1 MDNLNIN
8 GIILDDYQMNAIK
21 AKEKSVLLIAGA
33 GSGKTLTIEGKI
45 KYLIEYE
52 HIKEEEILCISFTNE
67 TVNNLYT
74 KLNSLGYE
82 IEVKTFHK
90 LGMKYLSNFN
100 YSICDDSLLPFITDE
115 YFKSYIKY
123 NKNYKKEFKSIFK
136 TFKNI
141 DNLLSSYEYTELKKT
156 ILTFI
161 KLSKANNI
169 PLYEIYK
176 KYKHSFF
183 ITKVILKYIL
193 EISKIYENELKS
205 SNKIDM
211 DDIIIKGT
219 ECIKN
224 YPINYKYII
233 IDEFQDSSI
242 IRLNLIRELIRLSDA
257 SLFAVGDDYQSI
269 YGFSGSNL
277 DIFINFKN
285 YFKDAK
291 YYYLKYTYRNSNEL
305 IFITVNFIMK
315 NKHQL
320 KKNISSIKSN
330 SKPIKILFNYTVE
343 ETIKLINSKEIL
355 ILGRNNSDI
364 DKINYE
370 NKLTI
375 HKSKGLE
382 CENIIL
388 VNSDNIPSKI
398 KNNNIINLINK
409 TKIYIPY
416 EEERRLFYVALTRTK
431 NNIYILVNK
440 PSIFIK
446 ELMHDYMEFIEIK
459 KKGSLH

>member
-1 MDNLNIN
+1 MNNININ
-8 GIILDDYQMNAIK
+8 GIILDDYQMEAIK
-21 AKEKSVLLIAGA
+21 AKEKAVLLIAGA

-52 HIKEEEILCISFTNE
+52 NIKEEEILCISFTNE
-67 TVNNLYT
+67 TVDNLYN
-74 KLNSLGYE
+74 KLKSLGFN

-90 LGMKYLSNFN
+90 LGMKYLDNLN
-100 YSICDDSLLPFITDE
+100 YSICDDSLLPFIIDE

-123 NKNYKKEFKSIFK
+123 NKTHENEFKRIFK
-136 TFKNI
+136 TFKNM
-141 DNLLSSYEYTELKKT
+141 DTLLSSYEYIELKKT

-169 PLYEIYK
+169 SLYTIYK
-176 KYKHSFF
+176 KYKYSLFK
-183 ITKVILKYIL
+183 TKIILKYIL

-219 ECIKN
+219 NNVKN
-224 YPINYKYII
+224 YKINYKYII
-233 IDEFQDSSI
+233 IDEFQDSSV
-242 IRLNLIRELIRLSDA
+242 IRLNLIKELIRLSNA

-277 DIFINFKN
+277 DIFINFKD
-285 YFKDAK
+285 YFKDSK

-305 IFITVNFIMK
+305 IYITVNFIMK

-320 KKNISSIKSN
+320 RKNISSIKN
-330 SKPIKILFNYTVE
+330 NPKPIKILFNYNVKDTLK
-343 ETIKLINSKEIL
+343 IINSNEIL
-355 ILGRNNSDI
+355 MLGRNNSDI
-364 DKINYE
+364 EKIDYD

-382 CENIIL
+382 CENVIL

-398 KNNNIINLINK
+398 KNNNILNLINK

-440 PSIFIK
+440 PSLFIK
-446 ELMHDYMEFIEIK
+446 ELMHDYKNLIEIK
-459 KKGSLH
+459 KKD

>member
-1 MDNLNIN
+1 MNNININ
-8 GIILDDYQMNAIK
+8 GIILDDYQMEAIK
-21 AKEKSVLLIAGA
+21 AKEKAVLLIAGA

-52 HIKEEEILCISFTNE
+52 HIKENEILCISFTNE
-67 TVNNLYT
+67 TVDNLYN
-74 KLNSLGYE
+74 KLKGLGYE

-90 LGMKYLSNFN
+90 LGMKYLNNLN
-100 YSICDDSLLPFITDE
+100 YTICDDSLLPFIIDE

-123 NKNYKKEFKSIFK
+123 NKNYKKEFKRIFK
-136 TFKNI
+136 TFKSI
-141 DNLLSSYEYTELKKT
+141 ETLQSSFEYTELKKT

-161 KLSKANNI
+161 KLLKANNI
-169 PLYEIYK
+169 SLYKIYK
-176 KYKHSFF
+176 KYKYSFF
-183 ITKVILKYIL
+183 KNKTILKYIL
-193 EISKIYENELKS
+193 EISKIYENELNS

-219 ECIKN
+219 ENVKN
-224 YPINYKYII
+224 FPINYKYII

-242 IRLNLIRELIRLSDA
+242 IRLNLIKELIRLSNA

-277 DIFINFKN
+277 DIFINFKE
-285 YFKDAK
+285 YFKDSK

-305 IFITVNFIMK
+305 IYISVNFIMK

-320 KKNISSIKSN
+320 YKNISSIKN
-330 SKPIKILFNYTVE
+330 NPKPIKILFNYTLE
-343 ETIKLINSKEIL
+343 DTLKLINSNEIL

-364 DKINYE
+364 EKINYD

-409 TKIYIPY
+409 TKLYITY

-446 ELMHDYMEFIEIK
+446 ELMHDYKDLIEIK
-459 KKGSLH
+459 KKD